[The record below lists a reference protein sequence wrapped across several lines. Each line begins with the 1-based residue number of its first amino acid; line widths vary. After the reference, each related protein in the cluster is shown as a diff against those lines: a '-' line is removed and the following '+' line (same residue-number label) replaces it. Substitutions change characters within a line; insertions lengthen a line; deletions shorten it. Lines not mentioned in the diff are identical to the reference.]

1 MCAFSSSCIMAWIM
15 AKEARLSWKGFRAM
29 IGPSFRGSGLYY
41 AFVLFCIFLAAMA
54 QVAEPVI
61 TGKIIDALIANAGK
75 GLFDAIVPLV
85 GIWAIAYLASI
96 TFSELGRWLSWK
108 MGNRVGN
115 RFLVD
120 ALDRILGWDPQRFSE
135 TSTGVIGK
143 RLDRAW
149 DAAHNLS
156 SRLINEVVPI
166 LFTSCAVLITG
177 FWLDW
182 RMTLVSLVSVP
193 LAVTLTLTVYAKT
206 DKQQSEHMEA
216 WEALSKRIIET
227 INNIIPIKAFAQEHV
242 ISRQQAKAIDKVTDR
257 QLKLNVAWAWLDF
270 GNGSVRILARLVL
283 LFVGA
288 YFITQGTLSVGTLI
302 TFIGLLSYLLAPFD
316 YTLADVMR
324 RVSEIR
330 TAFAR
335 LSGDWFKQNEIVN
348 SPNPV
353 RLQNVKGDITLEA
366 VSFRYPGKEAD
377 TLRAITLHVPAGTSL
392 ALVGPSGSGK
402 STLVRFINR
411 FLDPKHGTVSIDGRD
426 VRSLHLTDLRES
438 VGVVQQ
444 DTVLFNDTILNN
456 IRFAKPSAT
465 QQQVVAACKRAQA
478 DEFIRSLAHG
488 YKTMVG
494 ERGVR
499 LSGGE
504 RQRIALA
511 RVFLASPPILI
522 LDESTSALDSETEHK
537 LQMALKEVMKDRTT
551 IIIAHRL
558 STVYMADQIAVL
570 DRGKL
575 IERGTHTDL
584 IETGGMYDRLWKLQS
599 GGYLPE

>member
-1 MCAFSSSCIMAWIM
+1 M
-15 AKEARLSWKGFRAM
+15 AKEERLSWKNFRAM
-29 IGPSFRGSGLYY
+29 IGPSFRGTSFYY
-41 AFVLFCIFLAAMA
+41 AAVLFFILMAALA

-61 TGKIIDALIANAGK
+61 TGRIIDALISNAGN
-75 GLFDAIVPLV
+75 GLFEAIVPLV
-85 GIWAIAYLASI
+85 GLWAAAYFASI
-96 TFSELGRWLSWK
+96 VFSELGRWLSWK

-115 RFLVD
+115 RFLVE

-143 RLDRAW
+143 RLDAAW
-149 DAAHNLS
+149 HAAHNLS
-156 SRLINEVVPI
+156 SRIINEIVPI
-166 LFTSCAVLITG
+166 LFTSTVVFITG
-177 FWLDW
+177 LWLDW

-193 LAVTLTLTVYAKT
+193 LAITLTLFVYAKT
-206 DKQQSEHMEA
+206 DKRQSKHMEA
-216 WEALSKRIIET
+216 WESLSKRILET
-227 INNIIPIKAFAQEHV
+227 INNIVPIKAFAQERV
-242 ISRQQAKAIDKVTDR
+242 VSRQQAKAIDKVTDR
-257 QLKLNVAWAWLDF
+257 QLELNVAWAWLDF

-302 TFIGLLSYLLAPFD
+302 TFIGMLSYLLAPFD

-324 RVSEIR
+324 RISEIR

-335 LSGDWFKQNEIVN
+335 LSGDWFKENQIVN
-348 SPNPV
+348 SESPV
-353 RLQNVKGDITLEA
+353 RLGKVQGEIAFDG
-366 VSFRYPGKEAD
+366 VSFRYPGKEID
-377 TLRAITLHVPAGTSL
+377 TLHAITLRVPAGTSL

-411 FLDPKHGTVSIDGRD
+411 FLDPKSGTVTLDGHD
-426 VRSLHLTDLRES
+426 VRSLYLADLREA

-456 IRFAKPSAT
+456 IRFAKPNAT

-478 DEFIRSLAHG
+478 DEFIRSLADG

-511 RVFLASPPILI
+511 RVFLASPPVLI

-537 LQMALKEVMKDRTT
+537 LQIALKEVMKERTT

-575 IERGTHTDL
+575 IELGTHADL
-584 IETGGMYDRLWKLQS
+584 LETGGMYDRLWKLQS